1 MGDTSSPHSVSC
13 SAHQGRGVL
22 VRPEGLWDWPVSHR
36 NARLRVGPHV
46 DELVAA
52 VPRLQAEG
60 RQRPNGI
67 RRVFWKKQQ
76 RRGGDIGRGRG
87 RCFTDEVK
95 KPRRH
100 CGAVVRQHLQSPY
113 SEKVVAGFSGPGA
126 FLHVPRSPRLPG
138 FSAAS
143 PASSQRPKTCT
154 LGLIGC
160 QSIVHRCDCDAHLCH
175 YHGPAVNW

>member
-13 SAHQGRGVL
+13 SAHQCRGVL

-36 NARLRVGPHV
+36 NARLWVGPHI

-60 RQRPNGI
+60 RQRTNGI
-67 RRVFWKKQQ
+67 RRVVWKKHKG
-76 RRGGDIGRGRG
+76 RGGEIGGGRG
-87 RCFTDEVK
+87 RCFTEEVK

-100 CGAVVRQHLQSPY
+100 CGAVVRQHLQSPH

-126 FLHVPRSPRLPG
+126 FLHVPRSPSLPG

-160 QSIVHRCDCDAHLCH
+160 QSIVHRCDYCNAHLCH
-175 YHGPAVNW
+175 YVALQ

>member
-1 MGDTSSPHSVSC
+1 MANSQTTGGKYYESC
-13 SAHQGRGVL
+13 SAHQGRRVL
-22 VRPEGLWDWPVSHR
+22 VGPEGLWDWPVTHR
-36 NARLRVGPHV
+36 NARLRVGPHI

-60 RQRPNGI
+60 RQRTNGV
-67 RRVFWKKQQ
+67 RRVFWKKQR
-76 RRGGDIGRGRG
+76 RRGGETGGGRGR
-87 RCFTDEVK
+87 RFTDEMK

-100 CGAVVRQHLQSPY
+100 CGAVVRQHLQSPH
-113 SEKVVAGFSGPGA
+113 SDRVVAGFSGPGA
-126 FLHVPRSPRLPG
+126 FLHVPRSPSLPG

-160 QSIVHRCDCDAHLCH
+160 QSTVHRCDCDAH
-175 YHGPAVNW
+175 